1 MLGKRAM
8 QTARKPQ
15 FELPGIFLQAIRL
28 MDLDSLFQRCFQP
41 CFFCVLCICDR
52 AFDRFA
58 EGKKPHQVVEK
69 PKYMWLSGLDLLQV
83 DDSVHLPVD
92 ASRFVNVG
100 ER

>member
-41 CFFCVLCICDR
+41 CFFCVLCIRDR

-58 EGKKPHQVVEK
+58 AGNAARQVRIRDNK
-69 PKYMWLSGLDLLQV
+69 SPSSG
-83 DDSVHLPVD
+83 S
-92 ASRFVNVG
+92 STNSIR
-100 ER
+100 